1 MKQHHISV
9 TVSKTQF
16 EKNIQIVKEHV
27 HPAKLSVVMKAD
39 AYGHGLADLV
49 ETAISAGADSIAI
62 CTNPE
67 AHIIRA
73 VSKDIRIIRIRM
85 ALPEELDESLAEL
98 NIEEEVGT
106 WEVAEYLSRA
116 GVRRGEAVRVH
127 LKLDTGMGR
136 GGFDFGELDTMREV
150 IALPGLRIVGVMTH
164 FANADEET
172 LDHTLFSQMQ
182 AFAHFAETL
191 KPELPD
197 DVLFHTHNS
206 AATMRLPNI
215 RGDMVR
221 VGAACYGVRTSRH
234 FENLPGLE
242 PIMSVKSRIAQIRH
256 IPVGIAIGYGSTFVT
271 ERPSW
276 IATIPV
282 GFGEG
287 YPRAL
292 FNKGFVLIGGQRC
305 PVVGRVSL
313 NVTAIDVTELPRI
326 PKWGDEVVLFGEQGN
341 KTITFEE
348 MADAFQSVHTEI
360 NLMAGSMN
368 EITYV

>member
-1 MKQHHISV
+1 
-9 TVSKTQF
+9 
-16 EKNIQIVKEHV
+16 
-27 HPAKLSVVMKAD
+27 MKAD
-39 AYGHGLADLV
+39 AYGHGLEGLA
-49 ETAISAGADSIAI
+49 ETAISAGADFIGI

-67 AHIIRA
+67 AHIVRSI
-73 VSKDIRIIRIRM
+73 SKDIRLIRIRM
-85 ALPEELDESLAEL
+85 ALPEELDESVAEL

-106 WEVAEYLSRA
+106 WEAAEYLNEA
-116 GVRRGEAVRVH
+116 GMRRGEPVPVH

-136 GGFDFGELDTMREV
+136 GGFDFGELDAMRQV

-164 FANADEET
+164 LANADDKT
-172 LDHTLFSQMQ
+172 LDHSLGNQIQ

-191 KPELPD
+191 GPELPD
-197 DVLFHTHNS
+197 DVIFHTHNS
-206 AATMRLPNI
+206 AATIRLPNI

-221 VGAACYGVRTSRH
+221 VGAACYGVRTSRN
-234 FENLPGLE
+234 FENLPGLK
-242 PIMSVKSRIAQIRH
+242 PIMSVKSRIAQVRH
-256 IPVGIAIGYGSTFVT
+256 IPTGTKIGYGSTYET
-271 ERPSW
+271 KRPSW

-292 FNKGFVLIGGQRC
+292 FNKGIVLIGGHRC

-313 NVTAIDVTELPRI
+313 NVTAIDVTDLPFT
-326 PKWGDEVVLFGEQGN
+326 PKWGEEVVLFGDQGN
-341 KTITFEE
+341 ESITFEE
-348 MADAFQSVHTEI
+348 MADAFESVHTEI